1 MQEAIKKQKGQY
13 ITIYGDE
20 INLLNRGTVYELDK
34 QYQLHPEKI
43 FNNTFK
49 EILWKRCYE
58 NYQDCLFIALD
69 NKIKTRKC
77 FLYM

>member
-49 EILWKRCYE
+49 EIL
-58 NYQDCLFIALD
+58 
-69 NKIKTRKC
+69 
-77 FLYM
+77 